1 MGQTFSEVIMAV
13 VELRFPYPHI
23 GVLEVRRPQVR
34 NALDW
39 QAMEAFGAAVDQAY
53 QEPDLRALVI
63 TGQGQAF
70 VAGGDL
76 KVLAAYPHEKDG
88 RRLST
93 LMTQALA
100 RLEALPVPT
109 IAALN
114 GPARGGGSE
123 VALACDL
130 RVMAANADLGFVQ
143 IRQALIPGWGGGQR
157 LLRLVG
163 YARAMEW
170 LLTGRILT
178 ADEAL
183 AVGLANRLAPAGKA
197 LEEALALAQEI
208 VAQPPQTVR
217 AVKALLRAGM
227 TLPPA
232 LAAAEEQRLFPPLW
246 AEDAHLQAVQAFL
259 QRRRGKP

>member
-1 MGQTFSEVIMAV
+1 MAA

-23 GVLEVRRPQVR
+23 GLLEVRRPEVR

-39 QAMEAFGAAVDQAY
+39 QAMEAFGAAVEQAHR
-53 QEPDLRALVI
+53 EPALRVLVV

-70 VAGGDL
+70 IAGGDL
-76 KVLAAYPHEKDG
+76 KVLAAYPNEEDG
-88 RRLST
+88 RHLSA
-93 LMTQALA
+93 LMTGALA

-123 VALACDL
+123 VALACDM

-178 ADEAL
+178 AEEAL
-183 AVGLANRLAPAGKA
+183 AVGLANRLAPPGKA
-197 LEEALALAQEI
+197 LEEALALAREI
-208 VAQPPQTVR
+208 AAHPLQTVR
-217 AVKALLRAGM
+217 AIKALLRAGT

-232 LAAAEEQRLFPPLW
+232 LAAAEERRLFPPLW
-246 AEDAHLQAVQAFL
+246 AEEAHLQAVQTFL
-259 QRRRGKP
+259 QRRGKK

>member
-1 MGQTFSEVIMAV
+1 MAA

-23 GVLEVRRPQVR
+23 GLLEVRRPEVR

-39 QAMEAFGAAVDQAY
+39 QAMEAFGAAVEQAHR
-53 QEPDLRALVI
+53 EPALRVLVV
-63 TGQGQAF
+63 TGQGQVF
-70 VAGGDL
+70 IAGGDL
-76 KVLAAYPHEKDG
+76 KVLAAYPNEEDG
-88 RRLST
+88 RHLSA
-93 LMTQALA
+93 LMTGSLA

-123 VALACDL
+123 VALACDM

-178 ADEAL
+178 AEEAL

-197 LEEALALAQEI
+197 LEEALALAREI
-208 VAQPPQTVR
+208 AAHPPQTVR
-217 AVKALLRAGM
+217 AIKALLRAGT

-246 AEDAHLQAVQAFL
+246 AEDAHLQAVRAFL
-259 QRRRGKP
+259 QQRRGKK

>member
-1 MGQTFSEVIMAV
+1 MGSVA
-13 VELRFPYPHI
+13 LSFPSPRI
-23 GVLEVRRPQVR
+23 GVLEVRRPEVR

-39 QAMEAFGAAVDQAY
+39 QAMAAFREAVEQAHRT
-53 QEPDLRALVI
+53 EALRVLVV
-63 TGQGQAF
+63 TGHGKAF
-70 VAGGDL
+70 IAGGDL
-76 KVLAAYPHEKDG
+76 KVLAHHPTEEDG
-88 RRLST
+88 RRLSAW
-93 LMTQALA
+93 MTQALA

-163 YARAMEW
+163 YARALEW
-170 LLTGRILT
+170 LLTGRVLS
-178 ADEAL
+178 AEEAL
-183 AVGLANRLAPAGKA
+183 AVGLANRVTPPGKA
-197 LEEALALAQEI
+197 LEEALALAEEI
-208 VAQPPQTVR
+208 AAQPPQTVR
-217 AVKALLRAGM
+217 AIKAVLRAGV

-232 LAAAEEQRLFPPLW
+232 LAAAEEHRLFPLLW
-246 AEDAHLQAVQAFL
+246 AAEAHLQAVQSFL
-259 QRRRGKP
+259 RRTSTRKA

>member
-1 MGQTFSEVIMAV
+1 MAA

-23 GVLEVRRPQVR
+23 GLLEVRRPEVR

-39 QAMEAFGAAVDQAY
+39 QAMEAFGAAVEQAHR
-53 QEPDLRALVI
+53 EPALRVLVV

-70 VAGGDL
+70 IAGGDL
-76 KVLAAYPHEKDG
+76 KVLAAYPNEEDG
-88 RRLST
+88 RHLSA
-93 LMTQALA
+93 LMTGALA

-123 VALACDL
+123 VALACDM

-178 ADEAL
+178 AEEAL

-197 LEEALALAQEI
+197 LEEALALAREI
-208 VAQPPQTVR
+208 AAHPLQTVR
-217 AVKALLRAGM
+217 AIKALLRAGT

-232 LAAAEEQRLFPPLW
+232 LAAAEERRLFPPLW
-246 AEDAHLQAVQAFL
+246 AEEAHLQAVQTFL
-259 QRRRGKP
+259 QRRGKK